1 MNGTIRLTGRLILAA
16 RGLVGVSRADLA
28 SASGISVETLK
39 RMELNGGAW
48 LQSERESE
56 AVSRELE
63 QFGVIFIPE
72 SDGMGA
78 GLGCGS
84 CDRTSGRLVASK
96 TKGASRRM
104 TTCYDHFN
112 HYNLMIFLQHQNLRL
127 LKTRISDE
135 IR

>member
-1 MNGTIRLTGRLILAA
+1 MLDPRIIVNEWHNSTHGKVDA
-16 RGLVGVSRADLA
+16 RRAWLGWSRRADLA
-28 SASGISVETLK
+28 NASGISVETLK
-39 RMELNGGAW
+39 RMELSDGAW

-72 SDGMGA
+72 GDGMGA
-78 GLGCGS
+78 GVGCGS

-104 TTCYDHFN
+104 TTCYD
-112 HYNLMIFLQHQNLRL
+112 YCLIV
-127 LKTRISDE
+127 
-135 IR
+135 